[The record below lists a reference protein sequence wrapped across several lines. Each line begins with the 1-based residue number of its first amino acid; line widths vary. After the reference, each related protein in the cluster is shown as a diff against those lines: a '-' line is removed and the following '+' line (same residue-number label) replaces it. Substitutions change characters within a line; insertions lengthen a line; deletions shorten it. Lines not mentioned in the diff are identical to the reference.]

1 MKHEPINWDEI
12 PEIISADTLY
22 KICHISKST
31 ARYLLQSGKI
41 PCEYT
46 GKQTRCYKIHKQD
59 VIEYLESRKVFPES
73 YSAPKGW
80 YSGHYTV
87 KMQAQVPA
95 VVLEALYDY
104 YTELL
109 AGYPDVLKAS
119 DVEKLTGYGRTAVNN
134 WCHERHLMSF
144 KNKGINHIPKRYIV
158 EFFCSA
164 YFRSIVRK
172 SEWNVRTL
180 RTFAD
185 RQRQHRLCSRLGGAE

>member
-1 MKHEPINWDEI
+1 MKNEPINWDKI
-12 PEIISADTLY
+12 PGVITKDALY

-59 VIEYLESRKVFPES
+59 VIDYLENRKVFPER

-80 YSGHYTV
+80 YSGRYTI
-87 KMQAQVPA
+87 KIQTQVPE
-95 VVLEALYDY
+95 VVLEELHKY

-109 AGYPDVLKAS
+109 AEYPDVLRAS
-119 DVEKLTGYGRTAVNN
+119 EVAKLTGYCRTAVNN
-134 WCHERHLMSF
+134 WCHKERLVSF
-144 KNKGINHIPKRYIV
+144 KNKGINHIPKQYLI
-158 EFFCSA
+158 EFFCSL

-172 SEWNVRTL
+172 SRWHVQTLKEFARREQFRWN
-180 RTFAD
+180 
-185 RQRQHRLCSRLGGAE
+185 SESGGAE